1 MLLCMKAGIRG
12 GHHVSLSL
20 LCCYAVIT
28 GESII
33 IFSVVLEEEGLLG
46 GLLFDVDTF
55 RNDAVII
62 VHFKSYTFAL
72 LLWLLMEP

>member
-1 MLLCMKAGIRG
+1 M
-12 GHHVSLSL
+12 
-20 LCCYAVIT
+20 IT
-28 GESII
+28 GKSII
-33 IFSVVLEEEGLLG
+33 IFSVVLEEESLLG

-72 LLWLLMEP
+72 MLWLLMEA